1 MLYTIEQYEM
11 GTAAPARGERIG
23 SLFERTNVSQ
33 RSEMRVATWSV
44 VLAALP
50 LVCYGMERSQE
61 KAADPVPQQQEQPA
75 SPSSQPAG
83 APTPAESKP
92 AVPGTVETDPGKIAQ
107 PAKPPEA
114 PADGSYVIGAEDIL
128 VIQVWG
134 DPRLSGEFLVRP
146 DGRISLSL
154 IGEVMAAGLSPSQL
168 EKAVGDELKEKQI
181 LNNPQVAV
189 QVKQINSKKY
199 FLQGEVNK
207 TGAFPLVVPTT
218 VLEALVNA
226 GGFRDFANE
235 KKIEVIRG
243 LQRFKFNYKDVIK
256 GKHTEQN
263 ILLKPG
269 DIIIVP

>member
-1 MLYTIEQYEM
+1 
-11 GTAAPARGERIG
+11 
-23 SLFERTNVSQ
+23 
-33 RSEMRVATWSV
+33 MRVATWSV

-50 LVCYGMERSQE
+50 LICYGTGLSQE
-61 KAADPVPQQQEQPA
+61 KAADPVSHPQEQSA
-75 SPSSQPAG
+75 SSSAQPAG
-83 APTPAESKP
+83 APSAGARDSQPA
-92 AVPGTVETDPGKIAQ
+92 APGSLETDPEKMAQ
-107 PAKPPEA
+107 SAKPETA
-114 PADGSYVIGAEDIL
+114 PGDASYVIGAEDVL
-128 VIQVWG
+128 GIQVWG

-146 DGRISLSL
+146 DGRISMSL
-154 IGEVMAAGLSPSQL
+154 VGEVMASGLSPSQL
-168 EKAVGDELKEKQI
+168 EKSVSDLLKAKEI
-181 LNNPQVAV
+181 LKNPQVAV

-207 TGAFPLVVPTT
+207 TGAYPLVVPTT

-256 GKHTEQN
+256 GRHTEQN